1 MKEKIRVKKMAQYVE
16 DLENYEGLENTESCY
31 LDGRY
36 FNMVFQ
42 NYPALLTHP
51 LYIDIRVAGIKSAT
65 RDEKKERYFVNM
77 RENNIKTH
85 MPGLLRLVIQTPK
98 TRHSNLLILDYNN
111 SKVFRFEPLGK
122 NAPYYEKVN
131 DLIMSYL
138 GNFFPF
144 DLEVI
149 DIEFDEILDEKNPKC
164 KKSGFCVA
172 YNILYAYSYLK
183 QISFDPANIR
193 KFAKLIEMK
202 YGPLPEEGRQVEY
215 GPWEHEGYEHH
226 HHYHDG
232 YGGYGGYGYPPYG
245 GYGGYGGYG
254 YPVYGGYGY
263 PAYGGYG
270 TSGAGLLG
278 GLLVGGLLG
287 AAAGM

>member
-1 MKEKIRVKKMAQYVE
+1 MAQYVE
-16 DLENYEGLENTESCY
+16 DLENYEGLENTQSCY

-42 NYPALLTHP
+42 NYPALLAHP
-51 LYIDIRVAGIKSAT
+51 LYIDIRVAGIKSAN

-85 MPGLLRLVIQTPK
+85 MPGLLRLVIQTPQ

-122 NAPYYEKVN
+122 SAPYYEKVN

-193 KFAKLIEMK
+193 KFAKLVEMK
-202 YGPLPEEGRQVEY
+202 YGPLPEEGEQVEY
-215 GPWEHEGYEHH
+215 GRGDYDRHR
-226 HHYHDG
+226 DG
-232 YGGYGGYGYPPYG
+232 YGRGYGYPPYG
-245 GYGGYGGYG
+245 VGYPAYGGFGGYPVYGGYPAYGGYGGYG
-254 YPVYGGYGY
+254 YPV
-263 PAYGGYG
+263 YGGYG

-287 AAAGM
+287 AAAGI